1 MQDNITLELV
11 DRVEDYESRLDE
23 FSYSGEGYVVRNNG
37 EFIGL
42 IKGDESLEYEATCF
56 IDEIRIAEEHRGKGY
71 GRQALSLLKDELDVT
86 RFEGVSVPEARGFW
100 LKMGAKF
107 YDRCEI
113 CAFNDDCKDRKNKE
127 SREACGEY
135 DKNYFIT
142 E

>member
-11 DRVEDYESRLDE
+11 DKVEDYEHQLDE
-23 FSYSGEGYVVRNNG
+23 FSYSGEGYVIRNRG

-42 IKGDESLEYEATCF
+42 IKGDESLEYEETYF
-56 IDEIRIAEEHRGKGY
+56 IDEIRIMEKYRGKGY
-71 GRQALSLLKDELDVT
+71 GRQALSLLKETLDTT

-107 YDRCEI
+107 YGRCKI
-113 CAFNDDCKDRKNKE
+113 CAFNDDCKERESEE
-127 SREACGEY
+127 SREACDEY

>member
-11 DRVEDYESRLDE
+11 DKVEDYESRLVE

-86 RFEGVSVPEARGFW
+86 RFEGVSAPEARGFW

-107 YDRCEI
+107 YDRCKI
-113 CAFNDDCKDRKNKE
+113 CAFNDDCKDRESEE
-127 SREACGEY
+127 SREACDEY

-142 E
+142 K